1 MKKIYISALAVALIG
16 SSAYAQNSI
25 TQLNTSKQHNAGD
38 YVPSHGTTQ
47 AIPNAG
53 ENRVTPFWTEDF
65 SGGSIPANWTNTDDT
80 SAPTELAVFVWSN
93 VSADVAAA
101 ALNYLPSSDFMA
113 SSASNGYLW
122 CNSDRG
128 LAAAPAVPQ
137 HTQLTTT
144 AIDCSGQ
151 ASVLFSM
158 ESLIGVYE
166 NNASEFVKLRVSTD
180 LLTWTDF
187 FPFPCLVTGA
197 AAPPCTRWSG
207 NPDLVEVDI
216 TSVAANQ
223 ATVYLQFEW
232 NGGWEY
238 FWAIDDLALSS
249 VPDYERT
256 FLFGVLSHASEG
268 VEYGRIPSGQLG
280 SDFVLGAQVRNFG
293 QMAQTNM
300 TITADVLDPS
310 MAPSFNTSESYASIA
325 PGDTAFMNMAVP
337 LPGTMAQGI
346 YTVNFAVTSDNDA
359 DEEDPSDDGTQRTFE
374 INDDLYSVDNLGN
387 HPAGTEITSSLG
399 TASFVGGEDGL
410 IAFTKYD
417 ITNDLEVFGLEID
430 LTPASVA
437 GATLVAALRDT
448 ADVNA
453 DITTILLAESDL
465 YVLTAADV
473 AAGVVRVPFLN
484 SYTLTP
490 NAYYAGVEMFSNAN
504 AEDMGVMDDATTPQ
518 PGDVSLIYIAGDQ
531 VYGNG
536 NALAIRLVN
545 EPITIGINEV
555 EELSGISVFPNPSN
569 GIFTVNAAVAGVY
582 TVEVTNVIGEIV
594 HAERINGTTSIDMS
608 NVAKGVYMVRVSSET
623 ASTVQRVTLK

>member
-16 SSAYAQNSI
+16 SSAIAQNSI
-25 TQLNTSKQHNAGD
+25 PQLNTKKQHIAADNIPA
-38 YVPSHGTTQ
+38 HGSTQ
-47 AIPNAG
+47 AIPNTGDA
-53 ENRVTPFWTEDF
+53 RVTPFWTEDF
-65 SGGSIPANWTNTDDT
+65 SGGAIPSGWTNTDDT
-80 SAPTELAVFVWSN
+80 SIPAEVVTFQWSN
-93 VSADVAAA
+93 VPTAVEVAA
-101 ALNYLPSSDFMA
+101 LGYTA
-113 SSASNGYLW
+113 SAVFQATSASNGYLW

-128 LAAAPAVPQ
+128 LTGAPAVPQ
-137 HTQLTTT
+137 HTQLTTA
-144 AIDCSGQ
+144 AIDCSGE

-158 ESLIGVYE
+158 QSLIGVYE
-166 NNASEFVKLRVSTD
+166 NPANTAVKLRVSTD

-187 FPFPCLVTGA
+187 APFPCLVTGA

-207 NPDLVEVDI
+207 NPEMVEIDI
-216 TSVAANQ
+216 TAVAAGQ

-249 VPDYERT
+249 VPDYERN
-256 FLFGVLSHASEG
+256 FLFGVISHASEG
-268 VEYGRIPSGQLG
+268 LEYGRIPTSQLG

-293 QMAQTNM
+293 QMPQTNM

-310 MAPSFNTSESYASIA
+310 MAPSFNTSQTYASVA
-325 PGDTAFMNMAVP
+325 PGDTAFMNNAVA
-337 LPGTMAQGI
+337 LPATMPQGL

-359 DEEDPSDDGTQRTFE
+359 DEENTADDSVQRTFE

-387 HPAGTEITSSLG
+387 NPAGTEIVASLG

-417 ITNDLEVFGLEID
+417 VLNDLTVYGLEIE
-430 LTPASVA
+430 LTAASVA

-448 ADVNA
+448 ADVYA

-473 AAGVVRVPFLN
+473 AAGVVQVPFLS
-484 SYTLTP
+484 SYVLTP

-504 AEDMGVMDDATTPQ
+504 AEDMGIKDDATTPQ
-518 PGDVSLIYIAGDQ
+518 PNDASLIYLAGDQ
-531 VYGNG
+531 VYTNG
-536 NALAIRLVN
+536 NALAIRLVTA
-545 EPITIGINEV
+545 PITIGINEV

-594 HAERINGTTSIDMS
+594 HAERINGTTSIDLS